1 MIPDYHTHTYFSDGE
16 SSHESYLR
24 NAAAIGITEIGFTDH
39 FSILP
44 TKWTTKE
51 EKIPE
56 LKNTIRSLKDT
67 NSLPIEVKFGAEI
80 DYIPGKEKEITRLIQ
95 SLPFDYIIGSVHF
108 LGNWNF
114 DTSADGFE
122 GKDIDEIYEHYFSIM
137 SDAIET
143 GLYDIIGHLDL
154 IKKFGYFPEKFPA
167 KPLRNVLKSLQKN
180 DTAIE
185 LNTSGLNKPCKEMYP
200 SKEILEACYE
210 YNIPVTLGSD
220 AHNAEEAGQY
230 FDKAIELLKN
240 TGYRKIAL
248 FDQRK
253 RRFENLI

>member
-16 SSHESYLR
+16 SSHESYLQ
-24 NAAAIGITEIGFTDH
+24 NAAAVGITEIGFTDH

-44 TKWTTKE
+44 SKWTTKE

-56 LKNTIRSLKDT
+56 LKNTIRTLKDT
-67 NSLPIEVKFGAEI
+67 SSLPVEVKFGAEI
-80 DYIPGKEKEITRLIQ
+80 DYIPGKEQEIARLIQ
-95 SLPFDYIIGSVHF
+95 SLPFDHIIGSVHF

-114 DTSADGFE
+114 DTSPEDFE
-122 GKDIDEIYEHYFSIM
+122 GKNIDEVYEHYFSVMIK
-137 SDAIET
+137 AIES
-143 GLYDIIGHLDL
+143 GLYDIIGHIDL
-154 IKKFGYFPEKFPA
+154 IKKFGYFPEKNPTKLF
-167 KPLRNVLKSLQKN
+167 KNVIKSLQKSG
-180 DTAIE
+180 TAIE

-200 SKEILEACYE
+200 SKEILEACFQ
-210 YNIPVTLGSD
+210 NDIPVTLGSD
-220 AHNAEEAGQY
+220 AHNADEVGQY

>member
-16 SSHESYLR
+16 SSHESYLQ
-24 NAAAIGITEIGFTDH
+24 NAAATGITEIGFTDH

-44 TKWTTKE
+44 SKWTTKE

-56 LKNTIRSLKDT
+56 LKNTMRTLKDT
-67 NSLPIEVKFGAEI
+67 SSLPVKVKFGAEI
-80 DYIPGKEKEITRLIQ
+80 DYIPGKEDEISRLTQ

-108 LGNWNF
+108 LDSWNF
-114 DTSADGFE
+114 DTSPEGFE
-122 GKDIDEIYEHYFSIM
+122 GKDIDELYEHYSSIM
-137 SDAIET
+137 IKAIES
-143 GLYDIIGHLDL
+143 GLYDIMGHIDL
-154 IKKFGYFPEKFPA
+154 IKKFGHFPEKASTKLF
-167 KPLRNVLKSLQKN
+167 KNVIKSLKKSR
-180 DTAIE
+180 TAIE

-200 SKEILEACYE
+200 SKEILEACYK
-210 YNIPVTLGSD
+210 NDIPVTLGSD
-220 AHNAEEAGQY
+220 AHNANEVGQY

-248 FDQRK
+248 FEQRE